1 MSLGLNQSIDVRHW
15 GPIITICVSEVYCLF
30 FNIVLLPIQHQY
42 LNLICNW
49 RKQDNLLW
57 NLHSKKCCQNA
68 VCTISTNE
76 FKLQSPVRAGGYR
89 VDILRGQMESL
100 GRDLMRERTR
110 SCIQDGG
117 PQKRSANT
125 VPFLPFNTDFSTR
138 NWYPVKFMFRVNT
151 CDIKFN
157 RICPL
162 LLLSSVWNLT
172 QDARTNLIWCAN
184 VHCIKTTDARTHIK
198 MR

>member
-1 MSLGLNQSIDVRHW
+1 MASSNGNIFRVTGHLCGGVTGEFPTQRPVTRSFDVFFDLTQIKGWVNNGEAGDFRRH
-15 GPIITICVSEVYCLF
+15 GAHYDV
-30 FNIVLLPIQHQY
+30 IVMF
-42 LNLICNW
+42 
-49 RKQDNLLW
+49 
-57 NLHSKKCCQNA
+57 
-68 VCTISTNE
+68 TTNRI
-76 FKLQSPVRAGGYR
+76 LQT
-89 VDILRGQMESL
+89 L

-110 SCIQDGG
+110 SRIQDGG
-117 PQKRSANT
+117 PQKRSGNT
-125 VPFLPFNTDFSTR
+125 APFLPFNTDFSTR
-138 NWYPVKFMFRVNT
+138 NWYPGKFILRVNT

>member
-1 MSLGLNQSIDVRHW
+1 MCFLLMFLGLVQILYAVELGFYIDGLVQVCSNSIANAISHRYV
-15 GPIITICVSEVYCLF
+15 IKISM
-30 FNIVLLPIQHQY
+30 Y
-42 LNLICNW
+42 LYTYTCY
-49 RKQDNLLW
+49 
-57 NLHSKKCCQNA
+57 
-68 VCTISTNE
+68 
-76 FKLQSPVRAGGYR
+76 F
-89 VDILRGQMESL
+89 SL

-110 SCIQDGG
+110 SRIQDGG

-125 VPFLPFNTDFSTR
+125 VPFLSFNTDFSTR
-138 NWYPVKFMFRVNT
+138 NWYPGKFMFRANT

-172 QDARTNLIWCAN
+172 QDARTNFIWCAN

>member
-1 MSLGLNQSIDVRHW
+1 MIRALIMWPDCNMRLDDSVDPPSVPVCSPIVFMILYAPDIVEVVATRIIHQS
-15 GPIITICVSEVYCLF
+15 
-30 FNIVLLPIQHQY
+30 
-42 LNLICNW
+42 
-49 RKQDNLLW
+49 
-57 NLHSKKCCQNA
+57 A
-68 VCTISTNE
+68 
-76 FKLQSPVRAGGYR
+76 KLVKLVIPVAAPPGT
-89 VDILRGQMESL
+89 L

-110 SCIQDGG
+110 SRIQVGG

-125 VPFLPFNTDFSTR
+125 VPFLPFNTDFSTI
-138 NWYPVKFMFRVNT
+138 NWYPGKLMFRVNT

-157 RICPL
+157 RICLL

-184 VHCIKTTDARTHIK
+184 VHCIKTTDARTNIK